1 MTISGPAAASSPTST
16 GPHGEPFIRPA
27 AQFDPSVAHPA
38 RVYAFWLGGK
48 DHYPADREA
57 GREVVRLRPE
67 VLAGARANRAFGQRV
82 TRYAATGANIRQFLD
97 IGAGLPAPGPTHQTA
112 QQISPACRT
121 LYADN
126 DPLVIAH
133 CRALL
138 TATPGAAPCECI
150 DADLRDPA
158 GLLNKA
164 REVLDFTQPIA
175 VLVLAVLHFLADADD
190 PTAIMAELAGALA
203 PGSLIAI
210 SHVTADYA
218 PAAIADSAAAYNA
231 HVPLTVYPRTRDQ
244 LDAIIGDLPVQH
256 PGIVPVSKWQPSAR
270 EPAPQD
276 VDIYGAV
283 ARIPPTRT
291 HAAASARAAVASA
304 RAAVAQPRLTRDS
317 DPSAEAAELVRRAAQ
332 HPGHDLTRE
341 DTGNGLRYI
350 ARARDLD
357 THPSLVMTATLDDLC
372 AQLAPATEAAAH

>member
-1 MTISGPAAASSPTST
+1 MTTSGPIAASLPTST
-16 GPHGEPFIRPA
+16 GPHREPFIRPTA
-27 AQFDPSVAHPA
+27 LFDPSVAHPA

-82 TRYAATGANIRQFLD
+82 TRYAAAGATIRQFLD

-112 QQISPACRT
+112 QEISPACRT

-126 DPLVIAH
+126 DPLVTAH

-138 TATPGAAPCECI
+138 AADPGAAPCECI

-158 GLLNKA
+158 GLLDSA

-190 PTAIMAELAGALA
+190 PAAIVAELATSLA

-218 PAAIADSAAAYNA
+218 PAAIANSAAAYNA
-231 HVPLTVYPRTRDQ
+231 HVPLTVYPRTRGE
-244 LDAIIGDLPVQH
+244 LATIFGNLPVQH
-256 PGIVPVSKWQPSAR
+256 PGIVPVSKWQPSLR

-283 ARIPPTRT
+283 ARIPPTSAP
-291 HAAASARAAVASA
+291 AAAPA
-304 RAAVAQPRLTRDS
+304 RAAVAQPRPARNT
-317 DPSAEAAELVRRAAQ
+317 DPAAEAAELNHRAVQ
-332 HPGHDLTRE
+332 YPGHDLTRE
-341 DTGNGLRYI
+341 DTGNGPRYV
-350 ARARDLD
+350 ARARDLGI
-357 THPSLVMTATLDDLC
+357 HPSLVMTATLDDLC
-372 AQLAPATEAAAH
+372 AQLALAPKAAAH